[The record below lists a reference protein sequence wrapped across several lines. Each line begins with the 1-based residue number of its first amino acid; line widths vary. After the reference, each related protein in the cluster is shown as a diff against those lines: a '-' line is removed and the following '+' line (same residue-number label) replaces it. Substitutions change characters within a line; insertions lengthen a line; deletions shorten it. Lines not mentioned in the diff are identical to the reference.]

1 MPCHYKSVKSFKW
14 SIPNSDVKIDYH
26 KKFSFQ
32 SFDFC
37 VNSFVKGSLASD
49 RAVSKSE
56 LARIPL
62 TNGFT
67 QKSKLWNENLSRVI
81 RSSTHKVFLKIFYGK
96 SLPWNFFTTYFFW
109 PGVRG
114 RRKWSFCVGCT
125 FEMLIEGG
133 WLR

>member
-49 RAVSKSE
+49 RAISKSE

-67 QKSKLWNENLSRVI
+67 QKSKLWNENLS
-81 RSSTHKVFLKIFYGK
+81 SSMAELQPIK
-96 SLPWNFFTTYFFW
+96 FFW
-109 PGVRG
+109 KYFTENPCLGIFLQLTFSG
-114 RRKWSFCVGCT
+114 RVCVGEENDHFAWVVHLKC
-125 FEMLIEGG
+125 
-133 WLR
+133 